1 MIWDAKTHMAEVD
14 EFSYASPDDPRFK
27 RLVIQLI
34 ERISGQPELKRM
46 YLKHQNHP
54 VPGESFWE
62 AAVRQLQL
70 NVELNEEALG
80 EIPSTGAV
88 IVVANHPFGV
98 LDGLVICWLIARVR
112 KDFKVLTNALLNRAE
127 EIKPFLLPIDFEET
141 KAALET
147 NIKTRAEARAV
158 LEKRGCVV
166 IFPGGTVSTTPTM
179 LARTAKDPEWKTF
192 TARMIVQGKAPV
204 VPVFFAGQ
212 NSRMFQMASHVSMTL
227 RLALLFKEVHDRIG
241 TDMVVRVGKRIPY
254 ETLKAIGDRKQLME
268 FLRESTYALADQVP
282 KKLKR
287 RRGRRELVE

>member
-1 MIWDAKTHMAEVD
+1 MAAEVD

-27 RLVIQLI
+27 RLVIQVI

-46 YLKHQNHP
+46 YLEHQNHP

-70 NVELNEEALG
+70 NVDLNEDALG
-80 EIPSTGAV
+80 EIPSTGPV

-147 NIKTRAEARAV
+147 NIKTRAEAKAL
-158 LEKRGCVV
+158 LEKGGCLDHLPRRHRLDDADDARAQSQR
-166 IFPGGTVSTTPTM
+166 PGVEDVHRPHDR
-179 LARTAKDPEWKTF
+179 ARQS
-192 TARMIVQGKAPV
+192 ARRARLLRRSELAPV
-204 VPVFFAGQ
+204 P
-212 NSRMFQMASHVSMTL
+212 
-227 RLALLFKEVHDRIG
+227 
-241 TDMVVRVGKRIPY
+241 
-254 ETLKAIGDRKQLME
+254 DRKPRQHDAAPVAAVQRSPRPHRHRHGRPHRQAHP
-268 FLRESTYALADQVP
+268 LRDTE
-282 KKLKR
+282 R
-287 RRGRRELVE
+287 RSATANN